1 MKLTLAV
8 VLAPGPEQ
16 HAALVATLERF
27 NAACNAIAEVAFREH
42 LANKIA
48 LQKIV
53 YYDVRERFRL
63 SSQMTVRAIAKVA
76 EAYKRDKTIRP
87 TFRPHGALTYD
98 ERIMS
103 WKGLEH
109 VSLLA
114 LDGRHLVACHFSPYQ
129 QARRDFL
136 RGQADL
142 ILRDGAFYLYATLEV
157 PEVPTNDV
165 GDFLGVDLGIV
176 NIATDSD
183 ATV

>member
-8 VLAPGPEQ
+8 GLAPSRAQ
-16 HAALVATLERF
+16 HVALVATLERF
-27 NAACNAIAEVAFREH
+27 NAACNAIAEVAFRER

-48 LQKIV
+48 LQKLV
-53 YYDVRERFRL
+53 YYDVRERFGL

-76 EAYKRDKTIRP
+76 DAYKRDKTIRP

-114 LDGRHLVACHFSPYQ
+114 LDGRHLVACRFGPYQ
-129 QARRDFL
+129 QARRDRL

-142 ILRDGAFYLYATLEV
+142 ILRDGAFYLH
-157 PEVPTNDV
+157 
-165 GDFLGVDLGIV
+165 
-176 NIATDSD
+176 
-183 ATV
+183 ATVELADVPDDSR